1 MSRKKSLQGIY
12 NFHAKIHGTSS
23 WKSDFNAIWFISD
36 NEYWA
41 VGDLKNIGT
50 NIRDISSSFEQN
62 DKSPS
67 DVAKDQWY
75 YFDEIWKK
83 PTKNGDIIFECMN
96 KKAAMPKGK
105 YDSKLY
111 SRP

>member
-1 MSRKKSLQGIY
+1 MSRKESLQGIY
-12 NFHAKIHGTSS
+12 NLHEKISGTLS

-36 NEYWA
+36 NKYWA

-83 PTKNGDIIFECMN
+83 PTKNGDIIFKCVN
-96 KKAAMPKGK
+96 KKAATPNGK
-105 YDSKLY
+105 YTAMKV
-111 SRP
+111 